1 MSKGRKL
8 IAVLLTVNA
17 LLLAAL
23 LWVQVAETPILAR
36 PALAQRQQLPNAGLQ
51 RDRMLATLEAI
62 RKSVD
67 ETRTI
72 LKSGRVKVEPVA
84 PSSTGDAK
92 SPRKK

>member
-51 RDRMLATLEAI
+51 RERMLATLEAI

-72 LKSGRVKVEPVA
+72 LKTGRVKVVPVA

>member
-72 LKSGRVKVEPVA
+72 LKTGRVKVVPVA
-84 PSSTGDAK
+84 PSSTGDAEN
-92 SPRKK
+92 PRKR